1 MWILTSLNPGI
12 FKTSVKVSSAPQND
26 WYFFSHKDKK
36 YPTGMRTN
44 RATAAGFWKATG
56 RDKVVFSNSRRIG
69 MRKTLVFYEGRAP
82 HGQKSDWIMHE
93 YRLDENTTITD
104 KRYIMVPKA
113 MQEDGWV
120 VCRMLKKKTRWYKTL
135 GGSPSIS
142 TTSSIIAS
150 ISSRDGEGTLGQM
163 MHYMGIPF
171 RRNHLPDDDDDTPF
185 FKLPILQD
193 DGSPS
198 SLPRNQTCNRP
209 FLMHNQEIAD
219 PPGSLYQSAIRSPQI
234 QDWAACDGWLMASH
248 LNRQNET
255 FKHNLSAGFHHDDDS
270 GIWVTTVF
278 GCPFDDNN
286 YNSDQLHQL
295 QEQRY
300 SSSSPTTT
308 SGDCVGKQGDQ
319 NEGHRWSFSRL
330 PTHPQLCLL
339 SNVPV

>member
-1 MWILTSLNPGI
+1 
-12 FKTSVKVSSAPQND
+12 
-26 WYFFSHKDKK
+26 
-36 YPTGMRTN
+36 MRTN

-69 MRKTLVFYEGRAP
+69 MRKTLVFYKGRAP
-82 HGQKSDWIMHE
+82 HGQKSDLIMHE

-104 KRYIMVPKA
+104 KRYNMVPKA

-163 MHYMGIPF
+163 RHYMGIPF
-171 RRNHLPDDDDDTPF
+171 GRNHLPDDDDDTPF

-193 DGSPS
+193 DGSPRIVVS
-198 SLPRNQTCNRP
+198 VCKQ
-209 FLMHNQEIAD
+209 
-219 PPGSLYQSAIRSPQI
+219 SPQI

-255 FKHNLSAGFHHDDDS
+255 FKHNLSAGFDHDDDS